1 MVRRWLSVRKG
12 LLRAILP
19 ILRAFPLPVASRMIA
34 RIGRTEYALLGR
46 LRASYDAAVARGRDQ
61 LGCEWDVPAVSR
73 DLAGNQVRWRT
84 RDLLLDGVPDHRA
97 TPMFLVTGREYLDE
111 ALGLR
116 KGVIL
121 LGSHYGAH
129 LLPSHW
135 LVREGYPLRYYME
148 RPRHVSKFLSRHFET
163 DGPLGQS
170 KLFISR
176 KGDPAGSA
184 SSILRASRVLA
195 AGMIVNLAGDV
206 RWSGQHTQPATFLGK
221 TYNFS
226 ATWVSLAALTGAP
239 VVPVFC
245 QMQREGTYHVEFR
258 PRFHVPSDAPKTG
271 QALHFVQEFLRS
283 LEDQVRLHPAN
294 SNEYFFW
301 PELDDLAA

>member
-19 ILRAFPLPVASRMIA
+19 ILRVLPLPVASRMIA

-46 LRASYDAAVARGRDQ
+46 LRAAYDAAVARGGDQ
-61 LGCEWDVPAVSR
+61 LGCAWDIPAVSR

-97 TPMFLVTGREYLDE
+97 APMFLVTGREYLDE
-111 ALGLR
+111 ALALG

-184 SSILRASRVLA
+184 SSILRASYDA
-195 AGMIVNLAGDV
+195 AVSRGGHQLGCEWDVPAVSRDLAGNPV
-206 RWSGQHTQPATFLGK
+206 RWRTRDLLLDGVPDHRAAPMFVVTGREHLDEALGLRK
-221 TYNFS
+221 GVILLGSHY
-226 ATWVSLAALTGAP
+226 GAHLLP
-239 VVPVFC
+239 SHWLV
-245 QMQREGTYHVEFR
+245 REGY
-258 PRFHVPSDAPKTG
+258 P
-271 QALHFVQEFLRS
+271 
-283 LEDQVRLHPAN
+283 VR
-294 SNEYFFW
+294 Y
-301 PELDDLAA
+301 